1 MELKK
6 MKKILKICQ
15 EGGDL
20 IVNLDKYRI
29 WMIIFRLMNEEN

>member
-6 MKKILKICQ
+6 MRKILKNYQ
-15 EGGDL
+15 EGDL